1 MPEPISDEELNR
13 ATLRRQGLIEPLP
26 AGTTVDEVVDAVGP
40 LQAQY
45 NPSPFLAVRARTV
58 DVTPEVMHQALD
70 EYRLVKASLYRQ
82 TLHVVSGDQYQ
93 EHAAASD
100 AIKRRNWDA
109 YLGRLVDPDELRTAL
124 ARFTATE
131 RSHAELLD
139 FIDTWVAGHLRPGA
153 ALPDSGSWFMVR
165 AWSWLIRS
173 PATTRIDLH
182 GRDGY
187 LAAASVFAHLG
198 AVDADTA
205 WVARV
210 RGYLAAFGPASLG
223 DIQSFMGESR
233 VTRARAAVA
242 ALRDELIEFTDPG
255 GDTVYDLTAAPRPDP
270 QVSVPLRLLPR
281 FDSLLLAYAP
291 KRRERII
298 PAAHYDAVM
307 QTRNAQV
314 LASVLVDGRVAG
326 TWAVNTSRHGVEVVV
341 TPLQRLGRAGR
352 AEVTAEAERVA
363 AFLAGDRPWRVAL
376 G

>member
-1 MPEPISDEELNR
+1 MPEPISGDGLNR
-13 ATLRRQGLIEPLP
+13 ATLQRQRLIQPLP
-26 AGTTVDEVVDAVGP
+26 AGSPVEAVVDAVGP

-58 DVTPEVMHQALD
+58 DVTPEAMHDALD
-70 EYRLVKASLYRQ
+70 EHRLVKASLYRQ
-82 TLHVVSGDQYQ
+82 TLHVVSGDRYP
-93 EHAAASD
+93 EHAAAAD
-100 AIKRRNWDA
+100 AIKSRNWDT
-109 YLGRLVDPDELRTAL
+109 YLGRVVDPDALRRAL
-124 ARFTATE
+124 AGFTATE

-139 FIDTWVAGHLRPGA
+139 FIDTWMAGHLHPA
-153 ALPDSGSWFMVR
+153 AVMPETASWFMVR

-187 LAAASVFAHLG
+187 IAAASVFADLG
-198 AVDADTA
+198 EVDADTA

-210 RGYLAAFGPASLG
+210 GGYLAAFGPASLG
-223 DIQSFMGESR
+223 DIQSFMGETR
-233 VTRARAAVA
+233 VTRVRAAAA
-242 ALRDELIEFTDPG
+242 ALGDELIEFTDPG
-255 GDTVYDLTAAPRPDP
+255 GDTVYDLAAAPRPDP
-270 QVSVPLRLLPR
+270 QVPVPVRLLPR

-298 PAAHYDAVM
+298 PPAHYDAVM

-314 LASVLVDGRVAG
+314 LASVLIDGRVAG
-326 TWAVNTSRHGVEVVV
+326 TWEASTSRHGVEVVV
-341 TPLQRLGRAGR
+341 TPLQRLGRASR

-363 AFLAGDRPWRVAL
+363 DFLAGDRPWRVAV

>member
-1 MPEPISDEELNR
+1 MPDPISGGELNR
-13 ATLRRQGLIEPLP
+13 ATLQRQGLIEPLP
-26 AGTTVDEVVDAVGP
+26 AGTTVEEVVDAVGP

-58 DVTPEVMHQALD
+58 GITPSEMHHALE

-82 TLHVVSGDQYQ
+82 TLHVVSGDQYP

-100 AIKRRNWDA
+100 AIKSRNWNT
-109 YLGRLVDPDELRTAL
+109 YLGRLVDPDELRSAL
-124 ARFTATE
+124 AGFTATE

-139 FIDTWVAGHLRPGA
+139 FIDTWVAKHLRPGA
-153 ALPDSGSWFMVR
+153 ASPESGSWFMVR

-173 PATTRIDLH
+173 PATTRIDWH

-187 LAAASVFAHLG
+187 QAAGSVFADLDG
-198 AVDADTA
+198 VDAGAA

-223 DIQSFMGESR
+223 DIQSFTGENR

-242 ALRDELIEFTDPG
+242 ALGDQLIEFTDPVG
-255 GDTVYDLTAAPRPDP
+255 ETVYDLAAAPRPDP
-270 QVSVPLRLLPR
+270 QMMVPVRLLPR

-298 PAAHYDAVM
+298 PPAHYDAVM
-307 QTRNAQV
+307 HTRNAQV

-326 TWAVNTSRHGVEVVV
+326 TWEANISRRGVEIVV

-352 AEVTAEAERVA
+352 TEVTAEAELVA
-363 AFLAGDRPWRVAL
+363 HFLAGDRPWRAAL
-376 G
+376 E